1 MVNSWISQKQKY
13 QSNMYYA
20 RTNGEGAQTSSE
32 ERIKAWRQ
40 DRKVEPQV
48 QEADGN
54 TEGRK
59 KDSFW
64 RHAIR
69 VFFAGCFKR
78 TKKAV

>member
-1 MVNSWISQKQKY
+1 
-13 QSNMYYA
+13 MYYA
-20 RTNGEGAQTSSE
+20 RPNGEGAQTSSE
-32 ERIKAWRQ
+32 ERIKAWRT
-40 DRKVEPQV
+40 DTEVEPKV

-69 VFFAGCFKR
+69 VFFAGCFRRK
-78 TKKAV
+78 KKAV